1 MNKAILQIIKRFLP
15 QIQQSAL
22 PAITNVLEQVVAD
35 VELQDGE
42 DNACVMISMYE
53 GEWWAYI
60 VAMSPNN
67 AVTRIVKNM
76 RLNELLSVGLSMID
90 KEC

>member
-22 PAITNVLEQVVAD
+22 PAITSILKQVVAD
-35 VELQDGE
+35 VKLQDGE
-42 DNACVMISMYE
+42 DNACIMISQYE
-53 GEWWAYI
+53 GEWWAYV
-60 VAMSPNN
+60 VAMSPDNT
-67 AVTRIVKNM
+67 VTRNIKNM
-76 RLNELLSVGLSMID
+76 RLDELLSAGLAMIN

>member
-22 PAITNVLEQVVAD
+22 PAITNVLEQVTAGVD
-35 VELQDGE
+35 LRDGE

-53 GEWWAYI
+53 GEWWAYV
-60 VAMSPNN
+60 VAMSPDNT
-67 AVTRIVKNM
+67 VTRIVKNM
-76 RLNELLSVGLSMID
+76 RLNELLSAGLAMID